1 MWWKVERYTKP
12 AGAARADAAGLKSN
26 PRAWL
31 NNFLPAMVGPQS
43 SVVMGRGVKTYSPPP
58 LSRLTGP
65 PLAAQVD
72 RSSSFSMPDEPEKP
86 RDFASLYRTTLTP
99 LRRYLGRLLG
109 NPAEAQDV
117 AHDAYLRVYP
127 SVTNQSA
134 HQPEALLYT
143 TARRLAINRL
153 KRRSI
158 APFSREALVQDAA
171 PSGEPS
177 VEQQVM
183 ARQELSLLQAAIAD
197 LPEGCRAVLL
207 LRKVELL
214 SHAEI
219 AQRLGIA
226 ISTVEKQHARA
237 LRLLRAA
244 LPSETARQAS
254 STTPAFDPKVQ
265 S

>member
-1 MWWKVERYTKP
+1 MTE
-12 AGAARADAAGLKSN
+12 
-26 PRAWL
+26 
-31 NNFLPAMVGPQS
+31 
-43 SVVMGRGVKTYSPPP
+43 
-58 LSRLTGP
+58 
-65 PLAAQVD
+65 
-72 RSSSFSMPDEPEKP
+72 EPENR
-86 RDFASLYRTTLTP
+86 RDFASLYRTTIAP

-109 NPAEAQDV
+109 STTEAQDV

-134 HQPEALLYT
+134 EQPEALLYT

-158 APFSREALVQDAA
+158 SPISREALLQDAA
-171 PSGEPS
+171 PSREPG

-183 ARQELSLLQAAIAD
+183 ARQELSLLQAAIAE
-197 LPEGCRAVLL
+197 LPEGCRTVLL

-219 AQRLGIA
+219 SQRLGIA

-244 LPSETARQAS
+244 LPAETSRHAS
-254 STTPAFDPKVQ
+254 PSTSTFEPEVR